1 MKENDSLHKVN
12 TEGLRRLKTDVLRLT
27 ISSSIIFSATGI
39 FLVNIFKS
47 NQINFILFIK
57 FSYQYH
63 SHTNFTRNYSC
74 YYKFSFLRKK
84 NATLKS
90 MYMKIHLKKFCSSQ
104 FLNLCP
110 KHLANFEFVKISVNT
125 M

>member
-63 SHTNFTRNYSC
+63 SHTNIILIPTLLETIHAIT
-74 YYKFSFLRKK
+74 SFL
-84 NATLKS
+84 
-90 MYMKIHLKKFCSSQ
+90 F
-104 FLNLCP
+104 
-110 KHLANFEFVKISVNT
+110 
-125 M
+125 